1 MAERHAPDIRIFV
14 SCHKAFPIHVGAA
27 LADRPLDGYIRD
39 DSGENISRLNR
50 RYCELT
56 GQYWAW
62 KNEDAEYYGFFH
74 YRRYLYP
81 DTHCRRPYII
91 RSEPDG
97 ALLEKLGYGTFAG
110 LIGQYQLIAPIGED
124 MHVSVREHYGAAPFH
139 RAKDLELAE
148 RIVARRYPE
157 YAEAMEHYLSGT
169 ICYWGNIYIMDR
181 ETFFD
186 YCGWLFPILREFDET
201 ADLSGYSAQELRV
214 DGGASANEF
223 LMQFQADIIGKP
235 VCRPV
240 IRETTALG
248 AAYLAGL
255 AVQFWS
261 GVEELKTL
269 GKIEK
274 TYQPQMDEATRARLL
289 KGWHR
294 AVERAKNWIDPED
307 EE

>member
-14 SCHKAFPIHVGAA
+14 SCHKAFPVPEGGLLYPIHVGAA

-169 ICYWGNIYIMDR
+169 ICYWGNIYIMNR

-214 DGGASANEF
+214 DG
-223 LMQFQADIIGKP
+223 
-235 VCRPV
+235 
-240 IRETTALG
+240 
-248 AAYLAGL
+248 YLAERLFGVYYTKRRASLACLELPRVHFEPDTGRRVKQQVINALLPPGSGL
-255 AVQFWS
+255 
-261 GVEELKTL
+261 
-269 GKIEK
+269 
-274 TYQPQMDEATRARLL
+274 RARVKKL
-289 KGWHR
+289 
-294 AVERAKNWIDPED
+294 VMERNK
-307 EE
+307 

>member
-14 SCHKAFPIHVGAA
+14 SCHKAFPVPEGGLLYPIHVGAA

-110 LIGQYQLIAPIGED
+110 LIGQYQLIAPVGED

-169 ICYWGNIYIMDR
+169 ICYWGNI
-181 ETFFD
+181 
-186 YCGWLFPILREFDET
+186 
-201 ADLSGYSAQELRV
+201 
-214 DGGASANEF
+214 
-223 LMQFQADIIGKP
+223 
-235 VCRPV
+235 
-240 IRETTALG
+240 
-248 AAYLAGL
+248 
-255 AVQFWS
+255 
-261 GVEELKTL
+261 
-269 GKIEK
+269 
-274 TYQPQMDEATRARLL
+274 
-289 KGWHR
+289 
-294 AVERAKNWIDPED
+294 
-307 EE
+307 